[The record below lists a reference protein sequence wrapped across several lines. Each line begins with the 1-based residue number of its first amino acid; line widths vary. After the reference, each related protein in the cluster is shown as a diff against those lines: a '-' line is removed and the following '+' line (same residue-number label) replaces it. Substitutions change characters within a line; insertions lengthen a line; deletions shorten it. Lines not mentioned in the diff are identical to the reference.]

1 MGNQTDLTLGDMM
14 RHFMDSQEVDVIA
27 VYAEGFKDL
36 DGIQFAEA
44 VREAIRRDKQ
54 VIFYKAGRTPEGKT
68 ATSGHTASLAGDY
81 MVCETCIRQA
91 GAIMARNFT
100 EFQDLILLAETF
112 TNATI
117 RGKRL
122 GAVSGAGFEA
132 VGMADS
138 LQSDEY
144 SMSLGTY
151 SETTRLAMKRLIAS
165 KGLEKL
171 VPIKNPLDIN
181 PGADDEVHAYMAELL
196 LNDENI
202 DAVVIGLD
210 PLSPVTHSLAETD
223 IDAFRMDAPDG
234 ILTLLSDVRS
244 RTSKPMV
251 AVMDGGEKFEP
262 LRKALRERGI
272 PVFPVCDRAVAALS
286 LYLESRLA
294 AEGLKHASDCL
305 VRKIKESGEGEAAHS
320 KESSSS
326 PSPMVP
332 SAQPSFLS
340 WLSPEPFAY
349 DDGKRRTPCPSRPHS
364 AIRPNCSGNSLVFS
378 RNPTC
383 GSCTQS
389 SPSWSSCKS

>member
-1 MGNQTDLTLGDMM
+1 
-14 RHFMDSQEVDVIA
+14 
-27 VYAEGFKDL
+27 
-36 DGIQFAEA
+36 
-44 VREAIRRDKQ
+44 
-54 VIFYKAGRTPEGKT
+54 
-68 ATSGHTASLAGDY
+68 
-81 MVCETCIRQA
+81 
-91 GAIMARNFT
+91 
-100 EFQDLILLAETF
+100 
-112 TNATI
+112 
-117 RGKRL
+117 
-122 GAVSGAGFEA
+122 
-132 VGMADS
+132 MADS

-272 PVFPVCDRAVAALS
+272 PVFSVCDRAVAALS

-294 AEGLKHASDCL
+294 AEGLKHASYCL
-305 VRKIKESGEGEAAHS
+305 LR
-320 KESSSS
+320 
-326 PSPMVP
+326 
-332 SAQPSFLS
+332 
-340 WLSPEPFAY
+340 
-349 DDGKRRTPCPSRPHS
+349 
-364 AIRPNCSGNSLVFS
+364 
-378 RNPTC
+378 
-383 GSCTQS
+383 
-389 SPSWSSCKS
+389 

>member
-1 MGNQTDLTLGDMM
+1 MSPSYLISMGNQTDLTLGDMM
-14 RHFMDSQEVDVIA
+14 RQFMDSQEVDVIA

-294 AEGLKHASDCL
+294 AEGLKHASYCL
-305 VRKIKESGEGEAAHS
+305 LR
-320 KESSSS
+320 
-326 PSPMVP
+326 
-332 SAQPSFLS
+332 
-340 WLSPEPFAY
+340 
-349 DDGKRRTPCPSRPHS
+349 
-364 AIRPNCSGNSLVFS
+364 
-378 RNPTC
+378 
-383 GSCTQS
+383 
-389 SPSWSSCKS
+389 